1 MATTLGTLRSRASV
15 LHRGL
20 HMLRVELHPV
30 RRQFITAV
38 SGAALFALSIV
49 ASSYAVRWIT
59 DHVIVP
65 RFEQGHVAVG
75 TVVAGALALVAI
87 GLVKSAGVI
96 TRRSFAAR
104 SQFGAQAELRRTILT
119 RYQVQ
124 PLAWMQ
130 KHQTGDLVA
139 RAGVDAEAAVEV
151 IAPLPYSTG
160 VVLLLVVSTI
170 ALILTDPVLGLCA
183 VALFPI
189 LIGINVYYQRRIDE
203 PAEHAQNQLGA
214 LTTMVHESFEGIMVV
229 KALGAERYEVERL
242 SRQAELLRIAK
253 TKVATMRATFEALLD
268 VVPGLANVLLL
279 LVGAYR
285 VRAGAA
291 TLGDITSFVYLFTLL
306 VFPLRLI
313 GFVLGD
319 LPRSLAGFSRIEDV
333 LHEPILPDPRQQ
345 LRAAAPSTGVEL
357 RKVTFGYEPGRSV
370 LDAVDVQVRQGQ
382 IVAVVGPTG
391 SGKTTLLHV
400 MAGLMAP
407 DVGEV
412 FIESGRRC
420 LVFQESFLFAESIRE
435 NIDCG
440 FGASAAD
447 IERALE
453 LAQIDFLPE
462 LPDGLD
468 TLVGERGITLS
479 GGQRQRVA
487 LARALVR
494 RPHLLLLDDATSSLD
509 PSTEAR
515 ILAGLAGGL
524 DGVTA
529 VIVASRPSTIALVDE
544 IVFFA
549 GGRVVAQGPDADL
562 RGRVPG
568 YRHLLEAYDRDR
580 RESA

>member
-1 MATTLGTLRSRASV
+1 
-15 LHRGL
+15 
-20 HMLRVELHPV
+20 
-30 RRQFITAV
+30 
-38 SGAALFALSIV
+38 
-49 ASSYAVRWIT
+49 
-59 DHVIVP
+59 
-65 RFEQGHVAVG
+65 
-75 TVVAGALALVAI
+75 
-87 GLVKSAGVI
+87 
-96 TRRSFAAR
+96 
-104 SQFGAQAELRRTILT
+104 
-119 RYQVQ
+119 
-124 PLAWMQ
+124 
-130 KHQTGDLVA
+130 
-139 RAGVDAEAAVEV
+139 VEV

-170 ALILTDPVLGLCA
+170 ALILTDAVLGLCA

-189 LIGINVYYQRRIDE
+189 LIGINVFYQRRIDR
-203 PAEHAQNQLGA
+203 PAERAQDQLGE

-229 KALGAERYEVERL
+229 MALGAERYEVERL

-319 LPRSLAGFSRIEDV
+319 LPRSLAGFGRIEDV
-333 LHEPILPDPRQQ
+333 LHEPIIPDPREQ
-345 LRAAAPSTGVEL
+345 LRVAEPRMGVEL
-357 RKVTFGYEPGRSV
+357 RNVTFGYEPGRSV
-370 LDAVDVQVRQGQ
+370 LDGVDLQVRQGQ
-382 IVAVVGPTG
+382 IVAIVGPTG

-407 DVGEV
+407 DVGDV

-440 FGASAAD
+440 FGASVAD

-453 LAQIDFLPE
+453 LAQIDFLGE

-524 DGVTA
+524 EGVTA

-549 GGRVVAQGPDADL
+549 GGRVVAKGPDTDL
-562 RGRVPG
+562 RRRVPA
-568 YRHLLEAYDRDR
+568 YKHLVEAYDRDR

>member
-1 MATTLGTLRSRASV
+1 
-15 LHRGL
+15 
-20 HMLRVELHPV
+20 MLRVELRPV

-38 SGAALFALSIV
+38 SGAALFALAIV
-49 ASSYAVRWIT
+49 ASSFAIRWIT

-65 RFEQGHVAVG
+65 RFEQGHVAAG
-75 TVVAGALALVAI
+75 TVAAGTVTLVAI

-104 SQFGAQAELRRTILT
+104 SQFGAQASLRRTILA

-124 PLAWMQ
+124 PLGWMQ
-130 KHQTGDLVA
+130 RHQTGDLVA
-139 RAGVDAEAAVEV
+139 RVGVDAEAAVEV

-170 ALILTDPVLGLCA
+170 ALIVTDPVLGLCA

-189 LIGINVYYQRRIDE
+189 LIGINIFYQRRIDR
-203 PAEHAQNQLGA
+203 PAEHAQDQLGE

-319 LPRSLAGFSRIEDV
+319 LPRSLAGFSRIEQV
-333 LHEPILPDPRQQ
+333 LDEPVLPDPRRQ
-345 LRAAAPSTGVEL
+345 LRPAEPPTAVAL
-357 RKVTFGYEPGRSV
+357 RAISFGYEPGRSV
-370 LDAVDVQVRQGQ
+370 LDGVDLRVRRGQ

-400 MAGLMAP
+400 MAGLITP
-407 DVGEV
+407 DVGDVAVEP
-412 FIESGRRC
+412 GMRC
-420 LVFQESFLFAESIRE
+420 LVFQEPFLFAESIRE

-440 FGASAAD
+440 FGATDAD
-447 IERALE
+447 IERALD
-453 LAQIDFLPE
+453 LSQIDFLAD

-494 RPHLLLLDDATSSLD
+494 RPQLLLLDDATSSLD

-524 DGVTA
+524 EGVTA

-549 GGRVVAQGPDADL
+549 GGRVVAMGPDAEL
-562 RGRVPG
+562 RQRVPA
-568 YRHLLEAYDRDR
+568 YRHLVEAYDRDR
-580 RESA
+580 QASA